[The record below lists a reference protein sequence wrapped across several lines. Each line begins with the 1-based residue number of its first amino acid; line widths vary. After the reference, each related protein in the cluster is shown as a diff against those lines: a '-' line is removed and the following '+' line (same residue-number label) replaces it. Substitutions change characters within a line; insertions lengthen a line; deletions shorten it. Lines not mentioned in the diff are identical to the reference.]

1 MYSKKY
7 GYVEVEETDKHL
19 KEICNI
25 GNVGDVIIADERN
38 QIVYVTSPVDQKT
51 REFLLAA
58 SQHDDVLEDESGNI
72 YFCSTS
78 PYSGLTTYV
87 KYDPTTLY
95 SSLNLLE
102 QATYIIVGAV
112 TLISLLLMFF
122 FSQLLVKPLRK
133 LRNNVLQVSYQNMGI
148 KDFSTDNDEIVL
160 LGHAFQNILEELK
173 ISIDHEIA
181 SSKAE
186 SEARLVALQAQIAP
200 HFIHNVLYTISIA
213 AQEVRTGDVVS
224 MCKQLSDMLRYT
236 VNASAQ
242 TVRLE
247 EEMRCIDNYLSLQA
261 KNYEE

>member
-1 MYSKKY
+1 
-7 GYVEVEETDKHL
+7 
-19 KEICNI
+19 
-25 GNVGDVIIADERN
+25 
-38 QIVYVTSPVDQKT
+38 
-51 REFLLAA
+51 
-58 SQHDDVLEDESGNI
+58 
-72 YFCSTS
+72 
-78 PYSGLTTYV
+78 
-87 KYDPTTLY
+87 
-95 SSLNLLE
+95 
-102 QATYIIVGAV
+102 
-112 TLISLLLMFF
+112 
-122 FSQLLVKPLRK
+122 
-133 LRNNVLQVSYQNMGI
+133 MGI

-160 LGHAFQNILEELK
+160 LGHAFQNILDELK

-261 KNYEE
+261 KNYEEFLEYEVSLNQRTKDLLIPRLSLQPFVENIFQHAFRPANRPT

>member
-1 MYSKKY
+1 ML
-7 GYVEVEETDKHL
+7 D
-19 KEICNI
+19 
-25 GNVGDVIIADERN
+25 
-38 QIVYVTSPVDQKT
+38 
-51 REFLLAA
+51 
-58 SQHDDVLEDESGNI
+58 
-72 YFCSTS
+72 
-78 PYSGLTTYV
+78 
-87 KYDPTTLY
+87 
-95 SSLNLLE
+95 
-102 QATYIIVGAV
+102 
-112 TLISLLLMFF
+112 
-122 FSQLLVKPLRK
+122 
-133 LRNNVLQVSYQNMGI
+133 
-148 KDFSTDNDEIVL
+148 IVL
-160 LGHAFQNILEELK
+160 LWLNNILEELK

-236 VNASAQ
+236 VNSSAQ

>member
-1 MYSKKY
+1 
-7 GYVEVEETDKHL
+7 
-19 KEICNI
+19 
-25 GNVGDVIIADERN
+25 
-38 QIVYVTSPVDQKT
+38 
-51 REFLLAA
+51 
-58 SQHDDVLEDESGNI
+58 
-72 YFCSTS
+72 
-78 PYSGLTTYV
+78 
-87 KYDPTTLY
+87 
-95 SSLNLLE
+95 
-102 QATYIIVGAV
+102 
-112 TLISLLLMFF
+112 MFF

-224 MCKQLSDMLRYT
+224 MCKQLSDMLQLYSEFLSSDGPAGGR
-236 VNASAQ
+236 N
-242 TVRLE
+242 
-247 EEMRCIDNYLSLQA
+247 EMHR
-261 KNYEE
+261 